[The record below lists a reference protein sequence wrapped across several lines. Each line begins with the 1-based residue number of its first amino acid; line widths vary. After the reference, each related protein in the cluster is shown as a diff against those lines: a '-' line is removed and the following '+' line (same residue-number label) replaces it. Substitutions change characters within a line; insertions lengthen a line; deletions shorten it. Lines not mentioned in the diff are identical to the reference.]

1 MKKILFAMCALLALV
16 ACNDADPIPISAAV
30 QNSFHARF
38 PEAQRVRWGSSG
50 DYIVADFYIDD
61 GGVPTECQAWFTYVG
76 EWYMTQREI
85 SYSALPQAVQAAYE
99 SGEYATWIV
108 DDVIQ
113 VERIDSLQYLI
124 VADGFY
130 LGVESEA
137 YLFYLPSGVLAQGV
151 IDPDL
156 PFWAY

>member
-1 MKKILFAMCALLALV
+1 
-16 ACNDADPIPISAAV
+16 
-30 QNSFHARF
+30 
-38 PEAQRVRWGSSG
+38 
-50 DYIVADFYIDD
+50 
-61 GGVPTECQAWFTYVG
+61 
-76 EWYMTQREI
+76 MTQREI
-85 SYSALPQAVQAAYE
+85 SYSALQQAVQTAYE
-99 SGEYATWIV
+99 LGEYATWIV

-137 YLFYLPSGVLAQGV
+137 YLYYLPSGVLAQGV

>member
-1 MKKILFAMCALLALV
+1 MKKILFAMCVALALV

-38 PEAQRVRWGSSG
+38 PEAQSVRWGSSG
-50 DYIVADFYIDD
+50 DYLVADFYINAE
-61 GGVPTECQAWFTYVG
+61 GVIEHCQAWLTPVG
-76 EWYMTQREI
+76 EWYMALREI
-85 SYSALPQAVQAAYE
+85 SYSALPLAVQAAYE

-108 DDVIQ
+108 DDVMK
-113 VERIDSLQYLI
+113 VERIDSTQYLI
-124 VADGFY
+124 AADGFY

-137 YLFYLPSGVLAQGV
+137 YLFYLPSGELVQSI

>member
-30 QNSFHARF
+30 QNSFQARY
-38 PEAQRVRWGSSG
+38 PEAQSVRWGSSG
-50 DYIVADFYIDD
+50 DYIVADFYIDA
-61 GGVPTECQAWFTYVG
+61 GGVPEQCQAWFTHVG
-76 EWYMTQREI
+76 EWYMTLREKP
-85 SYSALPQAVQAAYE
+85 YSALPQAVQVAYE

-113 VERIDSLQYLI
+113 VERIDATQYLI

-151 IDPDL
+151 VDPDL